1 MDIKV
6 RHIAVDFDGVIC
18 HYDGHYDPYK
28 FGDPNESVR
37 YLLEGIKK
45 LGYEIIIF
53 TCRTNGQ
60 WENHDYKKI
69 KVAIKEYLEHHNIPF
84 DKIATQDDG
93 KVFATAYIDDKAIT
107 WPQNHVSHIYANEI
121 LTQLS
126 NLEPLILDTSSLKQT
141 KRMPGNE

>member
-1 MDIKV
+1 MMGIKV

-28 FGDPNESVR
+28 FGEPNESVR

-45 LGYEIIIF
+45 LGYEIVIF

-69 KVAIKEYLEHHNIPF
+69 KEAIKEYLEHYNIPF
-84 DKIATQDDG
+84 DKIATQRDG
-93 KVFATAYIDDKAIT
+93 KVFATAYIDDKAIH
-107 WPQNHVSHIYANEI
+107 WKQNLNDYGYADEI
-121 LTQLS
+121 LTQLT
-126 NLEPLILDTSSLKQT
+126 NIEPLNLDTSSFKHR
-141 KRMPGNE
+141 KRL